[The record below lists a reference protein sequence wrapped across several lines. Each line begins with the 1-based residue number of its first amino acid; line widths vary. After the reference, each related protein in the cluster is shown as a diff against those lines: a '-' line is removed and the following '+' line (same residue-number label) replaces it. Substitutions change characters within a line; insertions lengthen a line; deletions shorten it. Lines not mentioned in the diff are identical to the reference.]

1 MSTTQRR
8 IAAGYRS
15 VITTPLYLRI
25 LELNPY
31 ADLRFVFGMIVDLE
45 TSVLGKDVTV
55 YSPVNLFSPRTG

>member
-25 LELNPY
+25 LEQLNPN
-31 ADLRFVFGMIVDLE
+31 ADWRLVTGMIVDLDI
-45 TSVLGKDVTV
+45 LRIID
-55 YSPVNLFSPRTG
+55 